1 MDRITKQKLES
12 LDDFYLV
19 EIIKDQEK
27 FGYDAATVAQARRV
41 LKGRG
46 FSRVELEG
54 LYQREVEPQDR
65 ETREA
70 VLSEYWA
77 FVRQGILFL
86 RIMIPLFILGLGSL
100 FLHYSLSGHLKEAA
114 FLTDSIILFGPLNI
128 AAMLVFPLCSITG
141 RGGSRGCSWTA
152 LTIRPA
158 GTCPLYLLDDGTWD
172 LLLWFLAAPGYLCA
186 WRKTRSKLV
195 AILKGLGYPE

>member
-1 MDRITKQKLES
+1 MDRLTKQKMES

-27 FGYDAATVAQARRV
+27 FGYDAATVVQARHI

-46 FSRVELEG
+46 FSARELEG
-54 LYQREVEPQDR
+54 LYSREVEPQDR

-70 VLSEYWA
+70 VLAEYWA
-77 FVRQGILFL
+77 FVRQGVLFS

-100 FLHYSLSGHLKEAA
+100 FLHYSLAGHLKEAA
-114 FLTDSIILFGPLNI
+114 LLTDSIIVLGPLNI
-128 AAMLVFPLCSITG
+128 VAMLVFPLYSIT
-141 RGGSRGCSWTA
+141 RARRITRLLLDRFDNPASRD
-152 LTIRPA
+152 L
-158 GTCPLYLLDDGTWD
+158 LYLLDDGTWD

>member
-46 FSRVELEG
+46 FSGRELEG
-54 LYQREVEPQDR
+54 LYSREVEPQDR

-70 VLSEYWA
+70 VLGEYWS
-77 FVRQGILFL
+77 FVRQGVLFIRIL
-86 RIMIPLFILGLGSL
+86 IPLFILGLGSL
-100 FLHYSLSGHLKEAA
+100 FLHYSLSGHLREAA
-114 FLTDSIILFGPLNI
+114 FLTDSIIVLGPLNI
-128 AAMLVFPLCSITG
+128 AAMLVFPLYSIT
-141 RGGSRGCSWTA
+141 RARRITRLLLDRFDNPASRD
-152 LTIRPA
+152 L
-158 GTCPLYLLDDGTWD
+158 LYLLDDGTWD